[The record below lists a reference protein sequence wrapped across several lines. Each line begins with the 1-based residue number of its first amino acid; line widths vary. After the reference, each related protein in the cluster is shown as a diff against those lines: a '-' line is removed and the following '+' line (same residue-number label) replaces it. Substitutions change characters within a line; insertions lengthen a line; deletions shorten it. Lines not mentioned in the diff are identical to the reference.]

1 MTSRTPR
8 QGLPG
13 PVRDAPRRSG
23 PTAEGAQGPARV
35 PPWGQGAVAQAVR
48 ADPGAPPAGVR
59 EPLAASARLQEENE
73 LLQQELCRLESL
85 LAQAGAEHDELA
97 SRCHTASE
105 RLQARLETTEAR
117 LRRSELEHSVDL
129 EEALGRLEAAE
140 QRSSGL
146 AQVNS
151 LLRQQLEHLRRA
163 NDGLAEELARTAD
176 GVLHLRSQL
185 ELREAQR
192 GTRTQRPMVII
203 AGGGQAGAGRAV
215 HVPVPVWARVSAHSP
230 GRPPLDGSSEIS
242 LTSETMF
249 PLLGLATGCLRPS
262 GVPDPALRAGAPPPV
277 RQPRVPEVVWSGIFR
292 SSWRLLGRAAQPCA
306 GLIPA
311 PGGSPCG
318 PGHSEARQRGVA
330 YTRGLSAGTSDAGQ
344 DPGAWQRLRGRGG
357 AGGCEGLR
365 GSGIR
370 EAPGVGR
377 EGRGSQRPRDG
388 GTQDLLLL
396 WRQATA
402 LRAQLAELR
411 AATDRG
417 LADMRAEAARTARR
431 LRTACLSLDCHLRLS
446 ARGEPGAP
454 EQQALQAARLE
465 RQLRD
470 KVREMLQLQ
479 GRWDAEKVALR
490 ARLSEQTLL
499 VEKLTEQSSKHE
511 STIASLR
518 ADLQARESPR
528 GGGQRAAGV
537 LEEEAASLRR
547 VLKRITEV
555 AQADAGGPLLATSGS
570 TEAEEA
576 GAQLRRPACSASPPL
591 ASSPDTPEAA
601 LQAVQAA
608 IERRRWREQA
618 ARRPSGCFLHM
629 LLPRGQWRWD
639 LKLPCSVLRRRPC
652 WRTQSCRG
660 AACCGRSRGEGC
672 RPGAGPVA
680 GLLRAAQGPRHP
692 AHGLHPTGA
701 EVDTGTSLQGHP
713 HSPGLPGPPAPRPPA
728 CPKLTAPLPLWFLHL
743 SRGRLEQLEEKVS
756 GLRRELVSAQE
767 ALHSAQLQTDIV
779 ESERE
784 GLRRALARAESS
796 NTDLELLVTRLKSEG
811 VEQRDSLARMAALT
825 EGLAEDRSHLS
836 HLVLQLEQERDRLRG
851 QQKAL
856 EQEQAG
862 TRERLARAEQQLEQV
877 QGQAA
882 RLQQQVGQ
890 VTCKKQA
897 LEEQLAQSLQDQEA
911 QMDTLQRA
919 LQEKEALSEER
930 TQLLAKQ
937 AALERQVQLTAAE
950 AADLR
955 AERDSL
961 ENTLLDTQR
970 LSGQLQ
976 AEREQL
982 EGETQSLR
990 LARQTLQ
997 VEMQQLKSAWE
1008 VQETK
1013 LQWDVGQL
1021 QRLVAQQEREVQL
1034 ALESQALAHHE
1045 DLARLQRDKETLS
1058 LSLTEEKE
1066 VAARRLEEE
1075 KKLVAKNA
1083 AKREALKE
1091 EIQTLKHE
1099 RDESLLQLEQE
1110 MQQALSLKEA
1120 ERRLLEE
1127 ELSRALQELEQ
1138 VRQEA
1143 QSRHER
1149 AEAAVG
1155 ATDAELKALQAQFED
1170 AVAAH
1175 QREAAALS
1183 DSLREVAAERSD
1195 TRREA
1200 ERLQAQLDEAREAL
1214 AVLRRE
1220 LQGREESGEGLR
1232 REALEAQRALG
1243 DEAREKDVL
1252 RRSNAELRAAIRRA
1266 EQDRASFQRAKEEGE
1281 QKLLVLEE
1289 ARAAAQKEAWELRA
1303 SLREVERAGA
1313 DARRG
1318 LQELGRQVNML
1329 EAENRRKSQEV
1340 IQLQARGAQDAERQ
1354 QQSQREAAHEG
1365 ARGEVLRL
1373 RQELAEVEA
1382 GAEAQK
1388 QQLEERLR
1396 QSRGVERSLR
1406 AELRS
1411 VSGRLRQASGAAEG
1425 LQARLDEACGRL
1437 GGLEQ
1442 ELARAE
1448 AARRDSEG
1456 QLRRLW
1462 STLRCGL
1469 GLQGHG
1475 PPGSPKPPGL
1485 PGEGSDSSPGRSPRH
1500 RASTPSRAGS
1510 PPRGPSPAPGDH
1522 SPAVDVASVRDALR
1536 DFVQRLRDAQRER
1549 DDWHLQVLSLSRQ
1562 LREAESARAQA
1573 QSHAGQLQTA
1583 LAEVEEAWR
1592 QAEGETRAAQAA
1604 RALQEEA
1611 LHRLDA
1617 EHLASRRAA
1626 GRERR
1631 RFQEQ
1636 LDALHRALG
1645 ESRRHSQGRA
1655 RRGKG
1660 PQEQAARLEG
1670 APEPSEPSR
1679 QVRGGGAPPAAGQV
1693 SHLEPPRRHPA
1704 ASGPTG
1710 KLRREGARHPTT
1722 WGRLWTRSSAGRAGR
1737 PGSRLPSAGR

>member
-1 MTSRTPR
+1 MAVLQRLEDTVLSPMASREDRALTVRGGGCRASPTP
-8 QGLPG
+8 
-13 PVRDAPRRSG
+13 V
-23 PTAEGAQGPARV
+23 PARIREI
-35 PPWGQGAVAQAVR
+35 VAGSLGDEPHQ
-48 ADPGAPPAGVR
+48 AGVR
-59 EPLAASARLQEENE
+59 EPLGTSARLQEENE

-192 GTRTQRPMVII
+192 GTGTQ
-203 AGGGQAGAGRAV
+203 
-215 HVPVPVWARVSAHSP
+215 
-230 GRPPLDGSSEIS
+230 
-242 LTSETMF
+242 
-249 PLLGLATGCLRPS
+249 
-262 GVPDPALRAGAPPPV
+262 
-277 RQPRVPEVVWSGIFR
+277 
-292 SSWRLLGRAAQPCA
+292 
-306 GLIPA
+306 
-311 PGGSPCG
+311 
-318 PGHSEARQRGVA
+318 
-330 YTRGLSAGTSDAGQ
+330 
-344 DPGAWQRLRGRGG
+344 
-357 AGGCEGLR
+357 
-365 GSGIR
+365 
-370 EAPGVGR
+370 
-377 EGRGSQRPRDG
+377 SQRPRDG
-388 GTQDLLLL
+388 GAQDLLLL
-396 WRQATA
+396 WRRATA

-454 EQQALQAARLE
+454 EQQALQASRLE

-528 GGGQRAAGV
+528 GGDQRAAGV

-547 VLKRITEV
+547 VLRRIAEV
-555 AQADAGGPLLATSGS
+555 AQADAEGPLLATSGS
-570 TEAEEA
+570 AEAEEA
-576 GAQLRRPACSASPPL
+576 GGQLRRPACSASPPP
-591 ASSPDTPEAA
+591 ARSPDTPDTPEVA

-608 IERRRWREQA
+608 IERRRRREQVGGRPRTGGKAGGSRGCGRSGVPSKARPGRRGSRHCPPRRSPRQELCLQLESAEARAARLREQQSGDRQELQA
-618 ARRPSGCFLHM
+618 ARRLLHE
-629 LLPRGQWRWD
+629 LQAQAREAQQRPACGEL
-639 LKLPCSVLRRRPC
+639 LRRTQPPKALAEHVPCPRPPTPGTPP
-652 WRTQSCRG
+652 RAPTILQERPRSPPNTLLATSTGRPESTPG
-660 AACCGRSRGEGC
+660 ATDPVASGQEAFWMLPAHAAAPGPVAREKG
-672 RPGAGPVA
+672 PGAGGGGDEEEGGPVQA
-680 GLLRAAQGPRHP
+680 ENAELQGGGLLWAQQRG
-692 AHGLHPTGA
+692 GLQA
-701 EVDTGTSLQGHP
+701 
-713 HSPGLPGPPAPRPPA
+713 
-728 CPKLTAPLPLWFLHL
+728 
-743 SRGRLEQLEEKVS
+743 SRGRLEQLEEKIS

-767 ALHSAQLQTDIV
+767 ALHLAQLQRDVV

-836 HLVLQLEQERDRLRG
+836 HLVLQLEQERDQLRE

-862 TRERLARAEQQLEQV
+862 ARERLARAEQQLEQV

-882 RLQQQVGQ
+882 RLQQQRAQLEQQVGQ
-890 VTCKKQA
+890 VTGKKQA
-897 LEEQLAQSLQDQEA
+897 LEEQLAQSLRDQEA

-961 ENTLLDTQR
+961 ESTLLDTQR

-1013 LQWDVGQL
+1013 LQWDVGRL
-1021 QRLVAQQEREVQL
+1021 QRLVAQQEREAQL

-1099 RDESLLQLEQE
+1099 RDESLLQLEHE

-1149 AEAAVG
+1149 AEAAMG

-1232 REALEAQRALG
+1232 REALEARRALG

-1303 SLREVERAGA
+1303 SLREVERAEA

-1340 IQLQARGAQDAERQ
+1340 SQLQARGAQDAERQ
-1354 QQSQREAAHEG
+1354 QQSQREATHEG
-1365 ARGEVLRL
+1365 APGGEVLRL

-1396 QSRGVERSLR
+1396 QSRGAERSLR

-1437 GGLEQ
+1437 AGLEQ

-1485 PGEGSDSSPGRSPRH
+1485 PGKGSDSSPGRSPRH
-1500 RASTPSRAGS
+1500 RASSPSRAGS

-1522 SPAVDVASVRDALR
+1522 SSAVDVASVRDALR

-1583 LAEVEEAWR
+1583 LAEAEEAWR
-1592 QAEGETRAAQAA
+1592 QAEGETRTAQAA
-1604 RALQEEA
+1604 RALQEEV

-1660 PQEQAARLEG
+1660 PQEQVALLEG
-1670 APEPSEPSR
+1670 APEPSR
-1679 QVRGGGAPPAAGQV
+1679 QVAGLKKQLDQEV
-1693 SHLEPPRRHPA
+1693 PRRPQA
-1704 ASGPTG
+1704 QPSQAS
-1710 KLRREGARHPTT
+1710 
-1722 WGRLWTRSSAGRAGR
+1722 RAKK
-1737 PGSRLPSAGR
+1737 